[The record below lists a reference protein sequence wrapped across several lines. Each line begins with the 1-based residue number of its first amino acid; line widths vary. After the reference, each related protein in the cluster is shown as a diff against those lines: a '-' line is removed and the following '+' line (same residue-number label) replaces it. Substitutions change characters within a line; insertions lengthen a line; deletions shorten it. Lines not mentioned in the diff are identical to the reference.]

1 MSAKKTC
8 IAVVAILLG
17 ITPSAN
23 AVAQATFYLELKTG
37 CYAASK
43 TPTKPL
49 KWSVSDYK
57 TLYSASCI
65 GPHHY
70 EVFKIAKL
78 KTKDLASD
86 GAKQEASGICTE
98 AARNL
103 IGSGDIAS
111 TLSYAYFYA
120 DKGAEEKKY
129 GKKLI
134 CFFRTLDPKDSGVSL
149 SVNKPAVVQNYV

>member
-1 MSAKKTC
+1 MKKTC
-8 IAVVAILLG
+8 IAIVALLLA
-17 ITPSAN
+17 IAPSAN
-23 AVAQATFYLELKTG
+23 AVAQATFYLDLKTG
-37 CYAASK
+37 CYSANK
-43 TPTKPL
+43 TPSKPL
-49 KWSVSDYK
+49 KWSASDYK
-57 TLYSASCI
+57 TLYTASCI

-70 EVFKIAKL
+70 EVFKISKL
-78 KTKDLASD
+78 KAKDLAS
-86 GAKQEASGICTE
+86 AAAREEASGICTE

-103 IGSGDIAS
+103 IGSGEVAD
-111 TLSYAYFYA
+111 TLSYAYFYP